1 VRHGARVALSG
12 SEGEERGMA
21 GKSDALRD
29 RYERFSQGDLEGA
42 LDLWSDDFV
51 WEGSNA
57 SDLPGSGR
65 HEGKQAAIEV
75 LQQAVGAWDKFELSA
90 DEFIEQGDTV
100 VVLGHTDVAK
110 GERSERLPV
119 VHIWRYRG
127 DEEICRLQIL
137 SDTLQSARIL
147 GIA

>member
-1 VRHGARVALSG
+1 
-12 SEGEERGMA
+12 MA
-21 GKSDALRD
+21 GKSDALRE
-29 RYERFSQGDLEGA
+29 RYQRFSEGDLEKA
-42 LDLWSDDFV
+42 LDMWTDDFV
-51 WEGSNA
+51 WEGSNE

-75 LQQAVGAWDKFELSA
+75 LQQTVGAWDTFTLSA

-100 VVLGHTDVAK
+100 VVLGHTEVSK
-110 GERSERLPV
+110 GEQSARLPV

-127 DEEICRLQIL
+127 DDEICRLQIL
-137 SDTLQSARIL
+137 TDTLESARIL

>member
-1 VRHGARVALSG
+1 MEPR
-12 SEGEERGMA
+12 
-21 GKSDALRD
+21 LR
-29 RYERFSQGDLEGA
+29 FG
-42 LDLWSDDFV
+42 
-51 WEGSNA
+51 GSNA

-65 HEGKQAAIEV
+65 HEGKQAAIAV

-100 VVLGHTDVAK
+100 VVLGHTDLEK

-119 VHIWRYRG
+119 VHIWRFRG

-137 SDTLQSARIL
+137 TDTLQAHGSSASPEAFRQGEKRTPASRHSQQRRAPRAGRAL
-147 GIA
+147 H